1 MSLPD
6 LSHLKNRESL
16 LITMVCY
23 GNICRSPMAAA
34 VLDKKAKKIEKPQ
47 IVVDSAG
54 TSNWHVGQGPNPPSL
69 RTWEKAGYS
78 YNHIASQFNYSRL
91 VAADLVLVMDEN
103 NFQEVTRLVTNDEEE
118 SKIFYLRQF
127 DPNNPDSL
135 EVPDPYS
142 LPDSAFESVL
152 QMVESATDGL
162 IEALLR

>member
-1 MSLPD
+1 
-6 LSHLKNRESL
+6 
-16 LITMVCY
+16 
-23 GNICRSPMAAA
+23 
-34 VLDKKAKKIEKPQ
+34 
-47 IVVDSAG
+47 
-54 TSNWHVGQGPNPPSL
+54 
-69 RTWEKAGYS
+69 
-78 YNHIASQFNYSRL
+78 

-103 NFQEVTRLVTNDEEE
+103 NFQEVSRLVTNDEEE